1 VGFAVLSEST
11 VAVSLSIIKILLLVM
26 ELRFSRLKQ
35 IFRNVLPQ
43 K

>member
-1 VGFAVLSEST
+1 VGFAVLSESRVT
-11 VAVSLSIIKILLLVM
+11 VSLSVIKILFVM
-26 ELRFSRLKQ
+26 EMRFSRLKEW